1 MNSLNKY
8 CKSIDKKIDFL
19 INKVTELEEIIL
31 QLTPNDEKSIEQST
45 EKKVL
50 KKTVKKISL
59 TSKPIIEKTGNIT
72 IKEYDDCILIKGDTY
87 DKKATIKNFKG
98 KWNPDNKGWVIKNKS
113 NKEKLIRTLKKI
125 STIVTNERV
134 QEELFDLDSPQHTHP
149 QEETRDMPSGFAF
162 LDDK

>member
-19 INKVTELEEIIL
+19 INKVTELEETIL
-31 QLTPNDEKSIEQST
+31 QLTPSDKKSVEQST
-45 EKKVL
+45 EKKVF
-50 KKTVKKISL
+50 KKNVKKISL
-59 TSKPIIEKTGNIT
+59 ISKPSIEKTGSIT

-87 DKKATIKNFKG
+87 DKKAVIKNCKG

-125 STIVTNERV
+125 SKIVTNERV
-134 QEELFDLDSPQHTHP
+134 QGELFDLDSPQHTDH
-149 QEETRDMPSGFAF
+149 QEETNNILPGFAF
-162 LDDK
+162 LDDS